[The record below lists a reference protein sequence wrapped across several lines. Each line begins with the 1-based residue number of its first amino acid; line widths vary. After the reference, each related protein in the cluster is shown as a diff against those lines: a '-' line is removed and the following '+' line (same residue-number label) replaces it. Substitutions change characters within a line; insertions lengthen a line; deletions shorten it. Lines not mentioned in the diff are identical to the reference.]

1 MVSPVKRI
9 FGGKSSGAI
18 FGCMASDFPLVGNLL
33 WLDFVNTEP
42 VMDGE
47 RVDLLRGLGDLVAWL
62 RAAAGLPAEEARQ
75 AGRWEGKAEGQAVL
89 RKALV
94 LRAAL
99 REGAER
105 LAEGRA
111 VGERTV
117 AAINRVLASRP
128 AYRQLIHEGR
138 RWVSR
143 ERPASMAP
151 EHLLVPIAES
161 AAWLLEHG
169 DPSLVRRCEG
179 SSCVLLFYD
188 TTRNRS
194 RRWCSMEGC
203 GSRAKAAAYYRRTRG
218 ATRSRR

>member
-1 MVSPVKRI
+1 
-9 FGGKSSGAI
+9 
-18 FGCMASDFPLVGNLL
+18 MASDFLLVGNLL

-42 VMDGE
+42 MRNGE
-47 RVDLLRGLGDLVAWL
+47 RVDLLPELGDLVDWL
-62 RAAAGLPAEEARQ
+62 ETAAGLPPDQARR
-75 AGRWEGKAEGQAVL
+75 ARRWEGKDEGSEVL
-89 RKALV
+89 REARA

-105 LAEGRA
+105 LARGKA
-111 VGERTV
+111 VGERAV
-117 AAINRVLASRP
+117 AAINRVLGSRP
-128 AYRQLIHEGR
+128 AYRELVREGK
-138 RWVSR
+138 RWMSR
-143 ERPASMAP
+143 ERPASTSP
-151 EHLLVPIAES
+151 YHLLVPIAES

-203 GSRAKAAAYYRRTRG
+203 GSRAKAAAYYRRARG
-218 ATRSRR
+218 SRRRA

>member
-1 MVSPVKRI
+1 
-9 FGGKSSGAI
+9 
-18 FGCMASDFPLVGNLL
+18 MASDFPLIGNLL

-42 VMDGE
+42 VVDGK
-47 RVDLLRGLGDLVAWL
+47 RVDLLPRFGELVLWL
-62 RAAAGLPAEEARQ
+62 VAAAGLSADQARR
-75 AGRWEGKAEGQAVL
+75 AARWEGKATGDGLL
-89 RKALV
+89 REALA
-94 LRAAL
+94 LRSAL

-105 LAEGRA
+105 LAKGRS

-117 AAINRVLASRP
+117 AAINRVLAARP
-128 AYRQLIHEGR
+128 AHRELVREGP

-143 ERPASMAP
+143 ERPVSASP
-151 EHLLVPIAES
+151 HHLLVPIAES
-161 AAWLLEHG
+161 AAWVLEHG

-188 TTRNRS
+188 TTKNRS

-218 ATRSRR
+218 SPGRRP

>member
-1 MVSPVKRI
+1 
-9 FGGKSSGAI
+9 
-18 FGCMASDFPLVGNLL
+18 MASDFPRVGNLL

-42 VMDGE
+42 VRNGE
-47 RVDLLRGLGDLVAWL
+47 RVDLLRGFGDRVAWL
-62 RAAAGLPAEEARQ
+62 QAVSGLPADAARQ
-75 AGRWEGKAEGQAVL
+75 AARWEGKAEGQAVW
-89 RKALV
+89 REALA

-105 LAEGRA
+105 LADGKA
-111 VGERTV
+111 LGERTV
-117 AAINRVLASRP
+117 AAVNRVLASR
-128 AYRQLIHEGR
+128 AMSRELIREGR

-143 ERPASMAP
+143 ARPVSTAP
-151 EHLLVPIAES
+151 GHLLIPIVES

-169 DPSLVRRCEG
+169 APSLVRRCEG

-203 GSRAKAAAYYRRTRG
+203 GSRAKAAAYYRRSRG
-218 ATRSRR
+218 ATRRRR

>member
-1 MVSPVKRI
+1 
-9 FGGKSSGAI
+9 
-18 FGCMASDFPLVGNLL
+18 MASDFLLVGNLL

-42 VMDGE
+42 VMEGE
-47 RVDLLRGLGDLVAWL
+47 RVDLLRNFGELVAWL
-62 RAAAGLPAEEARQ
+62 QAAAGLPDVEARR
-75 AGRWEGKAEGQAVL
+75 AVRWEGKEGQAVL
-89 RKALV
+89 PEALA

-99 REGAER
+99 RDGAER
-105 LAEGRA
+105 LAQGKS
-111 VGERTV
+111 VGERMV
-117 AAINRVLASRP
+117 PAINRVLASRP
-128 AYRQLIHEGR
+128 AYRELIREGK

-143 ERPASMAP
+143 ERPLSTSP
-151 EHLLVPIAES
+151 HHLLVPIAES

-203 GSRAKAAAYYRRTRG
+203 GSRAKAAAYYRRI
-218 ATRSRR
+218 RRAGGRR

>member
-1 MVSPVKRI
+1 
-9 FGGKSSGAI
+9 
-18 FGCMASDFPLVGNLL
+18 MASDFPLVGNLL

-42 VMDGE
+42 VIDGM
-47 RVDLLRGLGDLVAWL
+47 RVDLLPRFGDLVAWL
-62 RAAAGLPAEEARQ
+62 EAAAGLPGDQARR
-75 AGRWEGKAEGQAVL
+75 ARRWEGKAAADGLL
-89 RKALV
+89 REALV
-94 LRAAL
+94 LRSAL

-105 LAEGRA
+105 LAEGKS

-117 AAINRVLASRP
+117 AAINRVLAARP
-128 AYRQLIHEGR
+128 AHRALVREGT

-143 ERPASMAP
+143 ERPVSP
-151 EHLLVPIAES
+151 SPHHLLAPIADS

-203 GSRAKAAAYYRRTRG
+203 GSRAKAAAYYRRSRG
-218 ATRSRR
+218 GRGRRP